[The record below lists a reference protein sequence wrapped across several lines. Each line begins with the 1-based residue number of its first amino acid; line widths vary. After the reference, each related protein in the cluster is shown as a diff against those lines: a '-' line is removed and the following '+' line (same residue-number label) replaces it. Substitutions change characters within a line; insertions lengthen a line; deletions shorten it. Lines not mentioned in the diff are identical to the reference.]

1 MKTALAVF
9 AGVLMILA
17 ATAPALAQ
25 RTEPPPI
32 EIHLGVSLV
41 TPPLLLVNTG
51 FCQVV
56 NVASQ
61 PRLVGVRIFDD
72 TGAQIS
78 PGEGAETC
86 IAGQALQPNTSCHV
100 RTDVLFV
107 FAHCRITVLGG
118 KDDVRGALT
127 VFGTNATV
135 EAH

>member
-1 MKTALAVF
+1 MKTALAVL

-17 ATAPALAQ
+17 AAAPALAQ
-25 RTEPPPI
+25 RTEPPP

-61 PRLVGVRIFDD
+61 PRLVGVRIFDH
-72 TGAQIS
+72 TGTQIS
-78 PGEGAETC
+78 PGEGAATC
-86 IAGQALQPNTSCHV
+86 IAGQALLQPNTSCFV
-100 RTDVLFV
+100 QTDVIFV

-118 KDDVRGALT
+118 KDDVRGSLT
-127 VFGTNATV
+127 DLDTNVTV